1 MLVIK
6 NAAPFI
12 HLSPNFMIKTY
23 LFILCLAL
31 FSAGVRAQ
39 ALVGNITDSKTGQAI
54 PGVTVSALGTNQG
67 VASDVQGNYRL
78 PLAAGTYRIQF
89 SFVGYQ
95 TQVQNVSVSSG
106 DQTLNIA
113 LAVSVQT
120 LNDVVVVGSRST
132 QIRSRV
138 ETPAPVDII
147 TARELQS
154 TGQIEPTQM
163 INLIAPSFNSARQT
177 VADGSDHIDPA
188 TLRGLGPDQVLVLLN
203 GKRRHNQALTN
214 VNGTVGRGSVG
225 TDLNTLPTAGIERIE
240 VLRDGASSQYG
251 SDAIAGVVNVV
262 LKRDTGTAVNVH
274 YGQQYEGDGRNV
286 LVGLYH
292 GLKVGKLSVSAA
304 ADLRFREATNRAG
317 RYTGPV
323 YVDWNVAQR
332 TNPSNPETRDQ
343 WLTRR
348 QERYEQDKALIAQ
361 NNFSLDNNLLVG
373 NAAVNNYAGMING
386 NLAFSKAVNLYF
398 STVVNYRRGLAA
410 GFYRYPFQAQTGQV
424 IIDLYPNGF
433 LPQIQSTIWDR
444 SFIVGLNGEFG
455 NGWRWDFSNVYG
467 GNSFRYDVKNSN
479 NASQFSLGVNAPTE
493 FYAGTLQFNQNTTD
507 LNLAKDFGTEL
518 GLKSFNV
525 AAGLTYRL
533 DNYQIQAG
541 EEASYANYDPSE
553 TNKRAG
559 GAQVFP
565 GFQPSNAINAFR
577 NVFGAYVDLES
588 DLTER
593 WLVNLAGRFENYSDF
608 GSNFA
613 GKFSTRYK
621 FAESFSLRGSI
632 SNGFR
637 APSIHQRYFSAI
649 STVFVSVANQGLVP
663 RQQGTFRNDSPVA
676 QAFGIP
682 SLTAE
687 KSTNY
692 SLGVTSQPLSNL
704 TITIDAYQID
714 IKDRIVLTGAF
725 QRNSAA
731 VAQILDNAGQT
742 DVQSAVFF
750 TNAVDTRT
758 QGLDVVIAHNQPIG
772 AGTLTLTLAGNV
784 NKTTVQGTPK
794 NSTTLPPDAVGNILF
809 NRQERARLELAQPR
823 SKFSLAANYRLGK
836 FGAYARVTR
845 YGEVTTYDPNTSAPA
860 YDAATGRS
868 VLDEYFSPKA
878 VTDLSFSYK
887 VNRVLQVTVGANN
900 LFDVYPDKLKQI
912 QYPTPGDPTN
922 IDNSSFGRFV
932 YSRNATQFGFNGG
945 YYFASLSA
953 NF

>member
-1 MLVIK
+1 M
-6 NAAPFI
+6 N
-12 HLSPNFMIKTY
+12 KTY
-23 LFILCLAL
+23 LLILCLAL
-31 FSAGVRAQ
+31 FSTGIRAQ
-39 ALVGNITDSKTGQAI
+39 ALVGNITDSKTGQAL
-54 PGVTVSALGTNQG
+54 PGVTVSALGTTQG

-78 PLAAGTYRIQF
+78 PLVAGTYRIQF

-147 TARELQS
+147 TARELQT
-154 TGQIEPTQM
+154 TGQTEPTQM
-163 INLIAPSFNSARQT
+163 INLVAPSFNSARQT

-225 TDLNTLPTAGIERIE
+225 TDLNTLPTAGIARIE

-262 LKRDTGTAVNVH
+262 LKRDTGTNVNVH
-274 YGQQYEGDGRNV
+274 YGQQYKGDGRNV

-292 GLKVGKLSVSAA
+292 GFKIGNLGVISAA

-323 YVDWNVAQR
+323 YVNWDVSRSRDQNNNFTETSEAWLARRQ
-332 TNPSNPETRDQ
+332 SLYQQDETR
-343 WLTRR
+343 
-348 QERYEQDKALIAQ
+348 IAQ
-361 NNFSLDNNLLVG
+361 NNFSRENNLQVG
-373 NAAVNNYAGMING
+373 NAAVNNYAGMVNG
-386 NLAFSKAVNLYF
+386 HLAFSKALNLYF
-398 STVVNYRRGLAA
+398 STVVNYRRGSAA
-410 GFYRYPFQAQTGQV
+410 GFYRYPYQTTQV
-424 IIDLYPNGF
+424 IWELYPDGF

-444 SFIVGLNGEFG
+444 SLLVGLNGEFG

-479 NASQFSLGVNAPTE
+479 NASQFRLGGSAPTE
-493 FYAGTLQFNQNTTD
+493 FYAGTLAFNQNTTD

-518 GLKSFNV
+518 NLKSFNA

-533 DNYQIQAG
+533 DNYQIEAG
-541 EEASYANYDPSE
+541 EEASYANYDPAPI
-553 TNKRAG
+553 NKRAS

-565 GFQPSNAINAFR
+565 GFQPGNAVDATR
-577 NVFGAYVDLES
+577 NVLGAYLDLES

-621 FAESFSLRGSI
+621 FAEFFSLRGSI

-649 STVFVSVANQGLVP
+649 STVFVPVANQGLVP

-692 SLGVTSQPLSNL
+692 SLGITSQPLSNL
-704 TITIDAYQID
+704 TVTVDAYQID

-725 QRNSAA
+725 QRTPTSPA

-758 QGLDVVIAHNQPIG
+758 RGLDVVIGHNQAIG
-772 AGTLTLTLAGNV
+772 TGTLTLTLAGNV
-784 NKTTVQGTPK
+784 NQTTVQGTPK

-823 SKFSLAANYRLGK
+823 NKFSLAANYRIGK

-845 YGEVTTYDPNTSAPA
+845 YGEVATYDPNTSAPA

-887 VNRVLQVTVGANN
+887 IDRILQVTVGANN
-900 LFDVYPDKLKQI
+900 LFDVYPDELKQI
-912 QYPTPGDPTN
+912 QYPTPGNPTN
-922 IDNSSFGRFV
+922 LDNSSFGRFV